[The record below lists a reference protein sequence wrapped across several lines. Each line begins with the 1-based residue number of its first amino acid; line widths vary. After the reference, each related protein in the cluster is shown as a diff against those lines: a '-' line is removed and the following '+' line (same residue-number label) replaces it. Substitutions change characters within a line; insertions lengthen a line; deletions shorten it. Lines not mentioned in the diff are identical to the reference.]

1 MQNYDVL
8 IIGGGPAGSTL
19 AYKLADSGLKVAI
32 LDKQKFPRNKVC
44 AGWVTPAVMQVLNI
58 DVADYARGR
67 ILQKISGFRV
77 SQLGSK
83 QQAFLYPGEV
93 VSYGIRRI
101 EFDDYLLQRCG
112 AELICGETFEKME
125 KTQSGDTTA
134 WIINNKY
141 KAKLVIGAGGHFC
154 PVART
159 VGSAKEKELAVVAQ
173 EVEFKMNTLQ
183 QANCGVKE
191 ENPELFFYPDLKG
204 YGWVFRKG
212 EFLNVGLGRE
222 DKSKLSSQ
230 LKSFCE
236 YLIGSGKIPPDMPER
251 FNGHAYLLYPH
262 SNRKLIGDH
271 VLLIGDAAGL
281 AFAKSGEGIRAAIDS
296 AKLAAAVIKNCKSD

>member
-58 DVADYARGR
+58 DVSDYARGR

-77 SQLGSK
+77 SLLGSK

-125 KTQSGDTTA
+125 KTQ
-134 WIINNKY
+134 
-141 KAKLVIGAGGHFC
+141 
-154 PVART
+154 
-159 VGSAKEKELAVVAQ
+159 
-173 EVEFKMNTLQ
+173 
-183 QANCGVKE
+183 
-191 ENPELFFYPDLKG
+191 
-204 YGWVFRKG
+204 
-212 EFLNVGLGRE
+212 
-222 DKSKLSSQ
+222 
-230 LKSFCE
+230 
-236 YLIGSGKIPPDMPER
+236 KI
-251 FNGHAYLLYPH
+251 
-262 SNRKLIGDH
+262 
-271 VLLIGDAAGL
+271 
-281 AFAKSGEGIRAAIDS
+281 
-296 AKLAAAVIKNCKSD
+296 